1 MTKTIEQNINK
12 TEGLK
17 NPELE
22 DPCFIG
28 RNHRFIFR
36 INSPTLDIPE
46 WFIET
51 VDIDHMNKAI
61 TIGIRDMKFKE
72 GIVAPIPIRLQ
83 VCKYNFDCDYE
94 ILDATGAVEYGFEFK
109 NCTIKSYK
117 IGGGNYS
124 DDSVRI
130 HTAVLSFEEMNC
142 HFKEADKENITI
154 QMI

>member
-1 MTKTIEQNINK
+1 MEEIKIKYT
-12 TEGLK
+12 
-17 NPELE
+17 E
-22 DPCFIG
+22 DPYFIG

-36 INSPTLDIPE
+36 INSPTLNIPE

-51 VDIDHMNKAI
+51 VDIDHVNKVI
-61 TIGIRDMKFKE
+61 TLGIRDVKLKE
-72 GIVAPIPIRLQ
+72 GIEAPIPIRLH
-83 VCKYNFDCDYE
+83 VCNYNFDCDYE

-124 DDSVRI
+124 DDNARI

-142 HFKEADKENITI
+142 YFKDADKENIAI
-154 QMI
+154 QIV